1 MARLMAKAGA
11 VAACLLGL
19 ALAPN
24 PPIARAARP
33 APAVAQVGRDPLTPS
48 EADQLR
54 DTADNPAKR
63 IKLLLDFAADRL
75 TRFQQT
81 RAGAAPDRQDAMYRL
96 LREYDGIIA
105 ELDDNIDEWMSGHVT
120 GEMSGPP
127 KLEKPLQEMMAA
139 EQGFIAQLTKIQS
152 SSAAGDL
159 ATYHFQLSDDLD
171 DTRDSLQGAREHLAE
186 LAKRKQEA
194 EQAKKR
200 KKHDH

>member
-1 MARLMAKAGA
+1 MARLMAKVATA
-11 VAACLLGL
+11 AACLLGL
-19 ALAPN
+19 ALAPA
-24 PPIARAARP
+24 PLTARAVRAGR
-33 APAVAQVGRDPLTPS
+33 AAGQVGRDPLTSS

-63 IKLLLDFAADRL
+63 VKLLLDFAADRL

-127 KLEKPLQEMMAA
+127 KLEKPLQAMMAA
-139 EQGFIAQLTKIQS
+139 EQGFIGQLTKIQS
-152 SSAAGDL
+152 SSSAADL

-171 DTRDSLQGAREHLAE
+171 DTRDSLQGARENLAD
-186 LAKRKQEA
+186 LAKQKQEA

>member
-1 MARLMAKAGA
+1 MARLMAKAA
-11 VAACLLGL
+11 TAAACLLGL
-19 ALAPN
+19 ALMPAPLT
-24 PPIARAARP
+24 ARAVRGGRV
-33 APAVAQVGRDPLTPS
+33 AVQVGRDPLTPS

-63 IKLLLDFAADRL
+63 VQLLLGFAADRL

-105 ELDDNIDEWMSGHVT
+105 ELDDNIDEWMGGHVT
-120 GEMSGPP
+120 GEMTGPP
-127 KLEKPLQEMMAA
+127 KLEKPLQAMMAA

-152 SSAAGDL
+152 SSAAADL
-159 ATYHFQLSDDLD
+159 TTYHFQLSDDLD
-171 DTRDSLQGAREHLAE
+171 DTRNSLQGAREHLAE
-186 LAKRKQEA
+186 LGKRKQEA